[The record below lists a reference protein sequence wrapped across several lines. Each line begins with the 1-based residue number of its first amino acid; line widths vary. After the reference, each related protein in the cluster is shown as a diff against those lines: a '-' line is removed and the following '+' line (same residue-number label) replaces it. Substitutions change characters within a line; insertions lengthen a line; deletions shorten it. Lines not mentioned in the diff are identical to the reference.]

1 MQEFHREQSG
11 MQSLAEMQADGDFML
26 KVLTTIADIKM
37 SPDTMLV
44 DSDSRLINLQGRSVP
59 TDRVRLLSSQMQG
72 AVGHPAI
79 YYHAERQEVSGP
91 ESRPLLTGA
100 PQPRA
105 IEDAPSL

>member
-37 SPDTMLV
+37 SPDTMLI
-44 DSDSRLINLQGRSVP
+44 DSNNRLVNLQGRSVP
-59 TDRVRLLSSQMQG
+59 TDRVRLLSSQRQE

-79 YYHAERQEVSGP
+79 YYHAERQVVFGP
-91 ESRPLLTGA
+91 GSRPLLTGA
-100 PQPRA
+100 PQTRK
-105 IEDAPSL
+105 IEEAP